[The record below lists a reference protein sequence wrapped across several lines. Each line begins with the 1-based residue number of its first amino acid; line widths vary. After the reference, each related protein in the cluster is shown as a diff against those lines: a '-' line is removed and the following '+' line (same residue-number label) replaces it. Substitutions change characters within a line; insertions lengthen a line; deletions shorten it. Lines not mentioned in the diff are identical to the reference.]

1 METFIKHHGF
11 KLPACVVSFCQFLL
25 DSLDE
30 RELFMRDNVNACHD
44 EEDVCWKFIQRL
56 QHRVKS
62 IVFKRLSSDWSRVG
76 IEPEL

>member
-1 METFIKHHGF
+1 MEPFVEHHGF
-11 KLPACVVSFCQFLL
+11 KFSSRIISLFQFPF

-56 QHRVKS
+56 QYGVES